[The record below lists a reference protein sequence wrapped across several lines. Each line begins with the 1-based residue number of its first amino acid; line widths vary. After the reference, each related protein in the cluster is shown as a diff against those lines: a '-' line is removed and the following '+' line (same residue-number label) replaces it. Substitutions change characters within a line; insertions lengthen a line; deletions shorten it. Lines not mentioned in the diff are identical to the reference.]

1 MLRERS
7 VAASDVRDAEQQRP
21 TPNLGRLAADLQ
33 QFAAL
38 GATPDGGVSRL
49 AYTPLERQAH
59 ELIAQRLREAGLAV
73 HVDAFGN
80 TIGVRSG
87 RRTGAPA
94 IASGSH
100 LDSVPNGGQFDG
112 TVGVLSALEVMRLLR
127 EHDVQT
133 EHPLWLVV
141 FAAEE
146 GARFGAPCLGS
157 KAVTGV
163 LTAADAARLRDA
175 QGITLAEAMRS
186 VGCHPELLGQPQWSA
201 RDIAAFLEVHIEQAR
216 VLETEQRPIGLVDS
230 VAGNTRLRL
239 TVTGR
244 TDHSGATPMHLRRD
258 ALVAAAEIILGVEE
272 LARDPR
278 RRSTVATVGR
288 IEAEPN
294 TLTTVPGRVV
304 LGVDVRDIDSD
315 RQRATAR
322 EIALLARRVGER
334 RGVAIDVE
342 LITDSS
348 PTVLP
353 MWLRQQVA
361 AVCRDLGI
369 EFRVLNSGAGHDA
382 AVVARIAPAAMI
394 FIPSRDGASHSPQ
407 ESSSL
412 ADIGRGVEVL
422 YHTIVRLDR
431 VLSELEQASQG

>member
-1 MLRERS
+1 MLREPS
-7 VAASDVRDAEQQRP
+7 AAPATSGDEQRRP
-21 TPNLGRLAADLQ
+21 TPNLSRLAADFQ

-49 AYTPLERQAH
+49 AYSPLERQAH
-59 ELIAQRLREAGLAV
+59 ELIAQRMREAGLQV
-73 HVDAFGN
+73 RVDTFGN
-80 TIGVRSG
+80 TVGVRPG
-87 RRTGAPA
+87 RRADVPA

-100 LDSVPNGGQFDG
+100 LDSVPNGGRFDG
-112 TVGVLSALEVMRLLR
+112 TVGVLSALEVVRLLR
-127 EHDVQT
+127 EHSVET

-163 LTAADAARLRDA
+163 LTPADAARLRDA
-175 QGITLAEAMRS
+175 QGITLADAMRS
-186 VGCHPELLGQPQWSA
+186 VGCRPEALGQPQWSA
-201 RDIAAFLEVHIEQAR
+201 REIAAFLEVHIEQAR
-216 VLETEQRPIGLVDS
+216 VLETEGRPIGLVDG

-239 TVTGR
+239 TITGR
-244 TDHSGATPMHLRRD
+244 TDHSGSTPMHLRRD
-258 ALVAAAEIILGVEE
+258 ALAAAAEIILGVEA
-272 LARDPR
+272 LACDPR

-304 LGVDVRDIDSD
+304 LGVDVRDVDSD
-315 RQRATAR
+315 RQRTTAR
-322 EIALLARRVGER
+322 EVAQLAQRVAER
-334 RGVAIDVE
+334 RGVTVGVE

-353 MWLRQQVA
+353 MWLRQHVA
-361 AVCRDLGI
+361 EVCRELGI

-382 AVVARIAPAAMI
+382 AVIARIAPAAMI
-394 FIPSRDGASHSPQ
+394 FIPSRDGVSHSPQ

-422 YHTIVRLDR
+422 YHTILRLDR
-431 VLSELEQASQG
+431 VLTELEHASAG